1 MNDEHFEE
9 INDIVFPT
17 PSKIAS
23 VLNIDENFPTVRQV
37 KTTKLEATGQI
48 LEYSETYKRGDYYK
62 IKFIS
67 CDRDHWSS
75 KVWGL
80 ASDFYDTNY
89 SMKNSS

>member
-1 MNDEHFEE
+1 MMNTLKKSMIF
-9 INDIVFPT
+9 VFPT

-62 IKFIS
+62 NQIY
-67 CDRDHWSS
+67 
-75 KVWGL
+75 L
-80 ASDFYDTNY
+80 L
-89 SMKNSS
+89 

>member
-1 MNDEHFEE
+1 MKKRLFIYTSIALAAISCNKFEE

-62 IKFIS
+62 IKFIYK
-67 CDRDHWSS
+67 R
-75 KVWGL
+75 
-80 ASDFYDTNY
+80 
-89 SMKNSS
+89 